1 MIANAVR
8 GPWLPGLSDAVRAE
22 WTKLRTVRGWVIG
35 MMAAAGAIVA
45 FGVLPSMQGSCGRNG
60 PGSECALPV
69 GPDGELIQDA
79 FAFVHRP
86 LTGDGSITVRMT
98 SLTGMVPGPPTTTGD
113 PGMRTGLVPWAKA
126 GLIIKAS
133 TTAGSPYAAVM
144 LTGGHGVRMQYNY
157 THDVAGPPLRQPP
170 WLRLSRH
177 GDTITGYASADGLQ
191 WTMVGSTRLAGLSST
206 AQVGVF
212 ATSPQY
218 AESVHQAGMSG
229 DYGGMT
235 DATATFEP
243 PILAD
248 GWTGAG
254 DSVAA
259 GGRSAGGGSARE
271 SSDGSWT
278 ADQLGNGAGLDRID
292 GFTLTGSGDIAPAVT
307 GATGIGTT
315 VTQTLIGTFIGL
327 ILVVVIGAMFMTA
340 EYRRGLIRTTLAAT
354 PRRGIVL
361 ATKAAVVGSV
371 TFVAGL
377 IGAAVVVGFGPG
389 VLRNN
394 GVYVFPVD
402 LATDIRLM
410 VGTGAMLAVAAIL
423 ALSIGTLIRRGAAAV
438 ATVVAV
444 IVVPYLLSMTL
455 LPLHAAQWVLRISPA
470 AAFAIQQSAIRYPQV
485 NNVYSPND
493 GFFPLAPWA
502 GFAVLCAWAALGLA
516 AAYLLLQRRDA

>member
-1 MIANAVR
+1 MPGIA
-8 GPWLPGLSDAVRAE
+8 DAVRAE
-22 WTKLRTVRGWVIG
+22 WTKFRTVRGWVIG
-35 MMAAAGAIVA
+35 MMLAAGAIVA
-45 FGVLPSMQGSCGRNG
+45 FGVLPSMQGSCGQHG
-60 PGSECALPV
+60 PGSECTLPV
-69 GPDGELIQDA
+69 GPDGELIQDG
-79 FAFVHRP
+79 FSFVHRP

-98 SLTGMVPGPPTTTGD
+98 SFTGMVPGPPTTGD
-113 PGMRTGLVPWAKA
+113 PGMRAGLVPWAKA

-133 TTAGSPYAAVM
+133 TTAGSRYAAVM
-144 LTGGHGVRMQYNY
+144 FTGGHGVRMQYNY
-157 THDVAGPPLRQPP
+157 THDVAGPPSLQASLRQPP

-177 GDTITGYASADGLQ
+177 GNMITGYASTDGVQ
-191 WTMVGSTRLAGLSST
+191 WTTVGSTRLTGLTST

-218 AESVHQAGMSG
+218 AESIHQAGMSG

-235 DATATFEP
+235 QATATFEP
-243 PILAD
+243 PTLAG
-248 GWTGAG
+248 GWTGEA
-254 DSVAA
+254 DSVAT
-259 GGRSAGGGSARE
+259 GGSSAGE
-271 SSDGSWT
+271 SSTGSWI

-327 ILVVVIGAMFMTA
+327 ILVVVIGAMFVTA

-371 TFVAGL
+371 TFVAGV
-377 IGAAVVVGFGPG
+377 IGAAIVVGFGPG
-389 VLRNN
+389 VLRSN
-394 GVYVFPVD
+394 GVYVFPAD
-402 LATDIRLM
+402 LATDISLV

-423 ALSIGTLIRRGAAAV
+423 ALSIGAVIRRGAAAV

-444 IVVPYLLSMTL
+444 TVVPYLLSMTL

-470 AAFAIQQSAIRYPQV
+470 AGFAIQQSAIRYPQV
-485 NNVYSPND
+485 SNVYSPND

-502 GFAVLCAWAALGLA
+502 GFAVLCAWAAFGLTA
-516 AAYLLLQRRDA
+516 AFLVLKTRDA